1 MEPQAG
7 GREKRSG
14 LRYHL
19 KDICR
24 VEPAGFAAG
33 LQLARKGGELRT
45 VPVSSACGRQCGRDG
60 EASKWNRV
68 RKLAGT
74 HSG

>member
-1 MEPQAG
+1 MEPRAG
-7 GREKRSG
+7 GKEKWSS
-14 LRYHL
+14 LTYHL

-24 VEPAGFAAG
+24 VEPARFAAG
-33 LQLARKGGELRT
+33 WQLSRRRGELRT
-45 VPVSSACGRQCGRDG
+45 VPVSLACGRWCGRDG

-74 HSG
+74 HPG

>member
-7 GREKRSG
+7 GKEKWSG

-24 VEPAGFAAG
+24 VEPARFAAG
-33 LQLARKGGELRT
+33 WQLARRRGELRT
-45 VPVSSACGRQCGRDG
+45 VPVSLACGRRCG
-60 EASKWNRV
+60 
-68 RKLAGT
+68 
-74 HSG
+74 